1 MTNMANFKEIIDLM
15 ESPTKEDIELITKAY
30 NFAEKAHDG
39 QARFSGEP
47 YFIHVFETAKNLAGI
62 KMGSVTISAGL
73 LHDCIEDGKAT
84 PEEVKKEFGDE
95 ILFLIT
101 GVTKLGKYKYRGAE
115 RYIGSLQKLFVAMSQ
130 DLRVLVIKCADRLHN
145 MRTLQYVRP
154 DKQLRI
160 ALETLDIFAPL
171 AYRLGIRKLSSEME
185 DLAFSY
191 VYPKECTKIKEL
203 IKEKSRETLP
213 VLEKYLKSLKK
224 ALAKENVLDI
234 HTGYRVKGL
243 YSLYRKLLKKDNDI
257 EKIYDILAVRVITHD
272 VTECYKILGIIHSI
286 WRPLPGRI
294 KDYIALPKPNGYQS
308 LHTTIFTGDG
318 GIVEV
323 QIRTEEMHRN
333 AEYGVASH
341 ISYKERHSVNGY
353 KPAKED
359 SSMSWFKQFL
369 PKKIPFIGNHNH
381 SVINNDI
388 PVWIKELVKEG
399 FDKDGDGKVDSDTK
413 SDFFA
418 ARMFIFT
425 PKGDVVDLPIESTPI
440 DFAYA
445 IHSDIGHHVSG
456 AKVNGKLV
464 SLDTMLKNG
473 DIVEVITKNSA
484 KPSPKWIDMAKTTM
498 AKRHIRNELDI
509 EEKKKRK

>member
-1 MTNMANFKEIIDLM
+1 M
-15 ESPTKEDIELITKAY
+15 
-30 NFAEKAHDG
+30 
-39 QARFSGEP
+39 
-47 YFIHVFETAKNLAGI
+47 
-62 KMGSVTISAGL
+62 
-73 LHDCIEDGKAT
+73 
-84 PEEVKKEFGDE
+84 
-95 ILFLIT
+95 
-101 GVTKLGKYKYRGAE
+101 
-115 RYIGSLQKLFVAMSQ
+115 
-130 DLRVLVIKCADRLHN
+130 
-145 MRTLQYVRP
+145 
-154 DKQLRI
+154 
-160 ALETLDIFAPL
+160 
-171 AYRLGIRKLSSEME
+171 
-185 DLAFSY
+185 
-191 VYPKECTKIKEL
+191 
-203 IKEKSRETLP
+203 
-213 VLEKYLKSLKK
+213 
-224 ALAKENVLDI
+224 
-234 HTGYRVKGL
+234 
-243 YSLYRKLLKKDNDI
+243 
-257 EKIYDILAVRVITHD
+257 
-272 VTECYKILGIIHSI
+272 
-286 WRPLPGRI
+286 PGRI

-341 ISYKERHSVNGY
+341 ISYKECHSVNGH

-399 FDKDGDGKVDSDTK
+399 FDKDGDGKVDNDTK

-425 PKGDVVDLPIESTPI
+425 PKGDVVDLPIESSPI